1 MPCRYTNAKYM
12 TIADL
17 ITKRLRAGEFSAEG
31 RFYSRDELAQA
42 YHVSPGTARS
52 VLRILEDR
60 GVVMCR
66 KGKRPLPAGVMP
78 DNHTLPVYSPI
89 FFRDS
94 LTAETPEYDY
104 LTY

>member
-17 ITKRLRAGEFSAEG
+17 ITKRLRAGEFSSEG

-52 VLRILEDR
+52 VLRILENR
-60 GVVMCR
+60 GII
-66 KGKRPLPAGVMP
+66 
-78 DNHTLPVYSPI
+78 T
-89 FFRDS
+89 
-94 LTAETPEYDY
+94 
-104 LTY
+104 